1 MFCALTD
8 MVSRLASLFFC
19 SCSEAFSIGVN
30 FPAKSVVFV
39 GIIKPD
45 ARGKRMIKSGEYIQM
60 AGRAGRRGL
69 DTVGEVF
76 LFFSPSD
83 GPLPEESH
91 VRLVLTGPLEPLKSA
106 FRLTYNMILNLLRVD
121 ELRVEDMMR
130 QSFSEAAEELKISS
144 MTEVVDD
151 SDRDFL
157 LLEKWGAG
165 TEEDQDVLRSY
176 TAVLVRLEVLSVDLL
191 MKSVLPADDAA
202 FQKGRI
208 VVVKQAHHVLNFA
221 MIVGAP
227 EGPQANSRPGSRF
240 RLNPSH
246 KVPVLSLVAS
256 PSSGPFRSR
265 SVLVGRRK
273 DRDGALLKN
282 RTKHQFLHDG
292 FLFELSLVAVSDLV
306 WFSSKLLRK
315 SKPAIVFP
323 RNLPALPNELAS
335 LQASALPFLLDFV
348 KSNILSLPESASSDE
363 QSDAILPNPIPTSA
377 GLAPYEVANR
387 AKATGEIGNMAS
399 RWYERNLVMSEL
411 LKKSPESEGA
421 ATTLWSLSGGWLE
434 RKNVL
439 NCIMRRERIRLKI
452 EAARASTKIQ
462 RAPELLEE
470 YKKRVSVLMRMQ
482 YVGSDGLSVLSKGRM
497 GACEVA
503 TVDSVLLTE
512 MVLEN
517 VLDGLRATEIASLLS
532 CLVCRQKNKATGV
545 DPNSNR
551 IIFSP
556 AYKTSKVAM
565 MKIVSDFGLVQNAAG
580 VDIDFEIGDC
590 ADYCDALCRFSLCE
604 AVLRWAEGSTFAD
617 IMKLTDLEE
626 GDVTNS
632 VKRLSEL
639 LKDAANVADAVGN
652 EELHGNITEAIEIIK
667 RDIIFNGSLYLE

>member
-1 MFCALTD
+1 
-8 MVSRLASLFFC
+8 MVSRLVSIFVN

-39 GIIKPD
+39 GIVKPD
-45 ARGKRMIKSGEYIQM
+45 ARGRRLIKTGEYIQM

-76 LFFSPSD
+76 LFFSPND
-83 GPLPEESH
+83 GPLPEVSD
-91 VRLVLTGPLEPLKSA
+91 VRLALTGRLEPLKSA

-144 MTEVVDD
+144 MTEVVDM

-165 TEEDQDVLRSY
+165 TEKDQDVLRSY
-176 TAVLVRLEVLSVDLL
+176 TAVLVRLEELSVDLL
-191 MKSVLPADDAA
+191 MKSVLLADDAA
-202 FQKGRI
+202 FRKGRI
-208 VVVKQAHHVLNFA
+208 VIVKQAHHVLNFA

-227 EGPQANSRPGSRF
+227 EGSQATLRPGSRF
-240 RLNPSH
+240 RLNSSH

-256 PSSGPFRSR
+256 PSSDSFRSR
-265 SVLVGRRK
+265 SLLVGHRK
-273 DRDGALLKN
+273 DRDGPLLKN
-282 RTKHQFLHDG
+282 RAKHQFLYDG
-292 FLFELSLVAVSDLV
+292 FLFELSMIAVSDLV
-306 WFSSKLLRK
+306 WFSNKVLRK
-315 SKPAIVFP
+315 SKPIVVFP
-323 RNLPALPNELAS
+323 KNLPALPNELAS
-335 LQASALPFLLDFV
+335 LQVSALPFLLDFV
-348 KSNILSLPESASSDE
+348 KSNVLSFPDSTASFDE
-363 QSDAILPNPIPTSA
+363 QSDATLPNPIPTSA
-377 GLAPYEVANR
+377 ALAPYEVANG
-387 AKATGEIGNMAS
+387 AKATDEIGNMAS
-399 RWYERNLVMSEL
+399 RWNERNLVMSEF
-411 LKKSPESEGA
+411 LKKSPESEVA
-421 ATTLWSLSGGWLE
+421 AATLWSLSGGWLD

-439 NCIMRRERIRLKI
+439 DCIMRRERIRLKI
-452 EAARASTKIQ
+452 EAARASTKVQ

-517 VLDGLRATEIASLLS
+517 VLDGLRASEIASLLS
-532 CLVCRQKNKATGV
+532 CLVCRQKNKGMLRS
-545 DPNSNR
+545 DPSAKAK
-551 IIFSP
+551 IFSP
-556 AYKTSKVAM
+556 AYLTSKLAM
-565 MKIVSDFGLVQNAAG
+565 LKIVSDFGSVQEEAG
-580 VDIDFEIGDC
+580 VDLDFEIGDC

-639 LKDAANVADAVGN
+639 LKDAAHVADAVGN
-652 EELHGNITEAIEIIK
+652 EELHANITEAMEIIK